1 MIQQFNLNHGLFL
14 NRCSIE
20 PSKQA
25 VFTED
30 GELNISL
37 YEGQPL
43 VYTSI
48 NDRNSRKNLL
58 SFNSADDS
66 DVELDDSLRP
76 SNICINFPVPDI
88 TYTFDLSESF
98 SNFMDDDKGK
108 YKKEIS
114 FDNLSAL
121 DFFPKIL
128 TSDGINLD
136 TREKLT
142 DWMNNLFHDDRVEI
156 ISYNNLVPISQ
167 LKSETILLEDE
178 IQPGVANFKEKL
190 TLENW
195 VKNSKYARL
204 VEEFQLL
211 RGLIIDQ
218 SSETRISNENAIDLI
233 NIPDV
238 NSNDKFYLKI
248 VKPTTILE
256 EILIN
261 NNIISTNSDEDIS
274 TFPFIKVSD
283 DLSYEDRVHFLVK
296 GERHNILLNR
306 NNIKPSEKFQQA
318 IEKALERDI
327 IEENDLS
334 KWIQNT
340 KNDLEIIE
348 FDNIIPLYDILEVEQ
363 KKKIDII
370 LNKGNNFK
378 IIMTGSTDL
387 KDSDITKQIII
398 NIEPSLKNKNYEIFG
413 SIISKNNSRLKDI
426 FVTFGSYE
434 IDKFTATIKTSN
446 RNVNIKECNILWMM
460 IGNPSK
466 LSVFSPNNREI
477 HVGYVKQ
484 SIKLQR
490 KNSSYSVK
498 TSHKLFQG
506 YGISINCFRPINIKF
521 TGWSKNCVHLNISNS
536 GIDFNHIQPN
546 VEIAVC
552 TLHSDLG
559 NSLIDINGK
568 GYTIGYNLTGNNY
581 IGEPQLEQTNTRKYI
596 NKRYPTK
603 SDKEKE
609 NKLIIDNKN
618 LEFYLDLSEFV
629 NLEELICS
637 KNQLTSLDISKNKHC
652 NQLNKLKLPVANSEK
667 LEYLNLLDNSFS
679 QNLDCFSRF
688 VNLKELFVGNTDG
701 DRIQQGIYNRF
712 HGSLKPLKKL
722 VKLESLSIN
731 NTDIET
737 GIEFLPDSI
746 TNFRCLADKRSEAK
760 VKKIYEQLEAYTLSP
775 IDAFQGRYNLKAW
788 KKNWK
793 LIKQKEALQQVE
805 KELELDAKFTE
816 LEEKESSLRTGEE
829 DLVKKNILLEQE
841 TTKLKQLINELNAKL
856 EQKEKKIVAL
866 NIEIKNKEEFI
877 DKIKQQNEEQT
888 TVLNNEIKD
897 KEEFIDKIKQQ
908 NEEKINALENELKEK
923 EELINRLKQQNEKK
937 IVALNNEIKNKE
949 ELINNL
955 KQQNEEKS
963 ISLNN
968 EIKDK
973 EKLNDKLNEETK
985 KWQDSLKEIN
995 ALNNQLENKN
1005 DSINKLQKQTDELT
1019 RLLNEETEKY
1029 QNSKKEIS
1037 ALLPQ
1042 IQTQQTE
1049 LNELVNNVS
1058 KKHDL
1063 GKKGRTFVDN
1073 ILEKQRNVIQTNEN
1087 SASEELEK
1095 IRRKLIDDYEI
1106 TEEIRDILHK
1116 QAKKAKLDMQLKSL
1130 IN

>member
-1 MIQQFNLNHGLFL
+1 
-14 NRCSIE
+14 
-20 PSKQA
+20 
-25 VFTED
+25 
-30 GELNISL
+30 
-37 YEGQPL
+37 
-43 VYTSI
+43 
-48 NDRNSRKNLL
+48 
-58 SFNSADDS
+58 
-66 DVELDDSLRP
+66 
-76 SNICINFPVPDI
+76 
-88 TYTFDLSESF
+88 
-98 SNFMDDDKGK
+98 
-108 YKKEIS
+108 
-114 FDNLSAL
+114 
-121 DFFPKIL
+121 
-128 TSDGINLD
+128 
-136 TREKLT
+136 
-142 DWMNNLFHDDRVEI
+142 
-156 ISYNNLVPISQ
+156 
-167 LKSETILLEDE
+167 
-178 IQPGVANFKEKL
+178 
-190 TLENW
+190 
-195 VKNSKYARL
+195 
-204 VEEFQLL
+204 
-211 RGLIIDQ
+211 
-218 SSETRISNENAIDLI
+218 
-233 NIPDV
+233 
-238 NSNDKFYLKI
+238 
-248 VKPTTILE
+248 
-256 EILIN
+256 
-261 NNIISTNSDEDIS
+261 
-274 TFPFIKVSD
+274 
-283 DLSYEDRVHFLVK
+283 
-296 GERHNILLNR
+296 
-306 NNIKPSEKFQQA
+306 
-318 IEKALERDI
+318 
-327 IEENDLS
+327 
-334 KWIQNT
+334 
-340 KNDLEIIE
+340 
-348 FDNIIPLYDILEVEQ
+348 
-363 KKKIDII
+363 
-370 LNKGNNFK
+370 
-378 IIMTGSTDL
+378 
-387 KDSDITKQIII
+387 
-398 NIEPSLKNKNYEIFG
+398 
-413 SIISKNNSRLKDI
+413 
-426 FVTFGSYE
+426 
-434 IDKFTATIKTSN
+434 
-446 RNVNIKECNILWMM
+446 M

-568 GYTIGYNLTGNNY
+568 GYTMRYNLTGNNY

-596 NKRYPTK
+596 NKRYPTE

-618 LEFYLDLSEFV
+618 LEFHLDLSEFV

-637 KNQLTSLDISKNKHC
+637 KNQLTSLDISKNK
-652 NQLNKLKLPVANSEK
+652 QLTEIDCSQNKLVSLD
-667 LEYLNLLDNSFS
+667 LN
-679 QNLDCFSRF
+679 CFSRF

-701 DRIQQGIYNRF
+701 DRIQQGIYNQF
-712 HGSLKPLKKL
+712 H
-722 VKLESLSIN
+722 
-731 NTDIET
+731 ET

-746 TNFRCLADKRSEAK
+746 MNFRCLADKRSEAK
-760 VKKIYEQLEAYTLSP
+760 VKKTYEQLEAYTLSP

-856 EQKEKKIVAL
+856 EQKE
-866 NIEIKNKEEFI
+866 
-877 DKIKQQNEEQT
+877 
-888 TVLNNEIKD
+888 
-897 KEEFIDKIKQQ
+897 
-908 NEEKINALENELKEK
+908 
-923 EELINRLKQQNEKK
+923 LKQQNEKK

-968 EIKDK
+968 EIKGK

-1005 DSINKLQKQTDELT
+1005 VSINKLQKQTDELT

-1029 QNSKKEIS
+1029 KNMI
-1037 ALLPQ
+1037 L
-1042 IQTQQTE
+1042 I
-1049 LNELVNNVS
+1049 
-1058 KKHDL
+1058 
-1063 GKKGRTFVDN
+1063 KKGELSWIIFWK
-1073 ILEKQRNVIQTNEN
+1073 KQRNVIQTNEN

-1106 TEEIRDILHK
+1106 TEEEIRDILHK
-1116 QAKKAKLDMQLKSL
+1116 QAEKAKLDTQLKSL